1 MTRNT
6 KKVLQWS
13 RVCHNYCYKETQ
25 TGDGQMTMTIRKNA
39 KATAAYAAADTAAIM
54 ADFALDM
61 LASAHRTGMDTFS
74 IAYES
79 LRFNTIARIE
89 DAAEAFDV
97 INKPEAYNAYIAR
110 YNEIISA

>member
-1 MTRNT
+1 LAIAKCGHKWQYLDN
-6 KKVLQWS
+6 
-13 RVCHNYCYKETQ
+13 ETQ
-25 TGDGQMTMTIRKNA
+25 TGDRQMTMTIRKNA
-39 KATAAYAAADTAAIM
+39 KATAAYVAAETAAIM

-89 DAAEAFDV
+89 DAAGAFDV
-97 INKPEAYNAYIAR
+97 INKPEMYDAYIAR
-110 YNEIISA
+110 YNEIIAA